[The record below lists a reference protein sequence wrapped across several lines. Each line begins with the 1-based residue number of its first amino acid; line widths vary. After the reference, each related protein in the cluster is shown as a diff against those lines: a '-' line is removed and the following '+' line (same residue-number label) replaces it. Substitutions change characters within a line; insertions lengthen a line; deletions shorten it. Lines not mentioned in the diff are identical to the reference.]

1 MELTAAYEHLVL
13 ASASLALFR
22 SSQQGLKDAVAVYA
36 RRSSSSHNRR
46 TAALRG
52 GRTAIVECQLINQT
66 SRLLGL
72 FRLLLDC
79 ADALLLA
86 AMKSRRGPYHVHWQ
100 GCILIPE
107 QHVVFGAIL
116 AAEIELSLPTL

>member
-1 MELTAAYEHLVL
+1 
-13 ASASLALFR
+13 
-22 SSQQGLKDAVAVYA
+22 VAVYA
-36 RRSSSSHNRR
+36 RRSSLSHNRR

-52 GRTAIVECQLINQT
+52 GRAAIVECQLINQT
-66 SRLLGL
+66 SRLLA
-72 FRLLLDC
+72 LLDC